1 MRQLNAQASVDQLI
15 CDEAHKLRKSS
26 SLLNNTISKIK
37 ASSRWFISGT
47 PLEKDEADIEN
58 ILAILFPKKTFDRGG
73 SSSVILRSNL
83 SQVTLRRVK
92 KDVLPDLPKVEKTI
106 HKLSLYPEQ
115 SVEYAREI
123 REVFKLPSDQR
134 ISLITKLCIATCKTV
149 ENKNVK
155 IEKTRSI
162 IEENIARNEKTIIF
176 SNFNEILHDCK
187 KFLAK
192 HNINCLLFTGE
203 LDQETRHRTLSLFKS
218 DEKKH
223 VLLLNSRIG
232 GEGLTLTE
240 ANNVVF
246 LNEWWNPI

>member
-1 MRQLNAQASVDQLI
+1 M
-15 CDEAHKLRKSS
+15 
-26 SLLNNTISKIK
+26 ISE
-37 ASSRWFISGT
+37 F
-47 PLEKDEADIEN
+47 
-58 ILAILFPKKTFDRGG
+58 
-73 SSSVILRSNL
+73 
-83 SQVTLRRVK
+83 
-92 KDVLPDLPKVEKTI
+92 
-106 HKLSLYPEQ
+106 
-115 SVEYAREI
+115 
-123 REVFKLPSDQR
+123 
-134 ISLITKLCIATCKTV
+134 LITKLCIALAPV

-162 IEENIARNEKTIIF
+162 IEENIARNEKIIF
-176 SNFNEILHDCK
+176 SNSMRYLDCK

-246 LNEWWNPI
+246 LNEWWNPSSNRQAEDRVNRIGQTRSIHLHVLRAERTIDEDIARILDDKTLVEHSFLKALIGSIDEKSL